1 MPVIIQP
8 MRGVNKTVTAPI
20 IIKDALH
27 PFEVMKDLRPKE
39 KPKQLYFCCG
49 AVTGILFGNSVVA
62 SDCRIIR
69 ESVKYYETSTKQNP
83 SDVCSFYNLANEYV
97 LKNKLVGWHCY
108 ANKNIIVSVA
118 TQTY

>member
-8 MRGVNKTVTAPI
+8 MRGVNKAVTAPI

-49 AVTGILFGNSVVA
+49 AGGNPPPNDNDNINIFKRQFTPEEIA
-62 SDCRIIR
+62 KIEYAC
-69 ESVKYYETSTKQNP
+69 KNNLLTKDYLSIMN
-83 SDVCSFYNLANEYV
+83 YN
-97 LKNKLVGWHCY
+97 KKF
-108 ANKNIIVSVA
+108 
-118 TQTY
+118 

>member
-8 MRGVNKTVTAPI
+8 MRKVTAPI

-49 AVTGILFGNSVVA
+49 AS
-62 SDCRIIR
+62 S
-69 ESVKYYETSTKQNP
+69 NP
-83 SDVCSFYNLANEYV
+83 PPNDND
-97 LKNKLVGWHCY
+97 
-108 ANKNIIVSVA
+108 NINIFKRSSE
-118 TQTY
+118 

>member
-8 MRGVNKTVTAPI
+8 MRGVNKAVTAPI

-49 AVTGILFGNSVVA
+49 AGG
-62 SDCRIIR
+62 
-69 ESVKYYETSTKQNP
+69 NP
-83 SDVCSFYNLANEYV
+83 SPNDNDNINIFKRQFTQEEIAKIKEVCKHNLLTKDYLSIMNYN
-97 LKNKLVGWHCY
+97 KKF
-108 ANKNIIVSVA
+108 
-118 TQTY
+118 

>member
-8 MRGVNKTVTAPI
+8 MRRVNKTVTVPI

-49 AVTGILFGNSVVA
+49 AGGNPPPN
-62 SDCRIIR
+62 DNDNINIY
-69 ESVKYYETSTKQNP
+69 KKQFTP
-83 SDVCSFYNLANEYV
+83 EEIE
-97 LKNKLVGWHCY
+97 KKLMDYLV
-108 ANKNIIVSVA
+108 
-118 TQTY
+118 